1 MGEIERMGGGNGEEN
16 VIGFLD
22 CICPISTRILN
33 KNVLKLKKEKKKT
46 RKVRSSRSLDSSE
59 DCT

>member
-16 VIGFLD
+16 VIGSLD

-33 KNVLKLKKEKKKT
+33 ENVLKLKKEKKT